1 MERHI
6 STTAQ
11 KRLMRIG
18 LIVVGLASSLVSI
31 SCLCAQAKSATPSA
45 ADTAMTQFKAKQYPQ
60 AAESFRKAIAANRK
74 DSNLYYYYALCLHY
88 SGNVN
93 GAKAIYNQIMQYFP
107 NSEAATHARTAIGG
121 MAPGGVAPAPTA
133 SETPSA
139 SAPIGS
145 KPASVSTDNKEGLSL
160 SDMPDEARIYFRNED
175 GGMVIGAKFNNR
187 PLDAIFDTGAESILV
202 GKNHLKAL
210 GIPLP
215 AGVPSGMVQGVG
227 GVPQR
232 SWRMPCTVTIGQM
245 ERRNIEVTV
254 QEELATPL
262 IGQTFF
268 QGMTYTIDNGAKS
281 INFVK
286 KTSRSGSIYN
296 DPSKSTDSVPFVREG
311 KEILVQV
318 RINGK
323 TIPMYF
329 DTGASGIH
337 LTTAHAKSI
346 GLVVPDDAPLQKATG
361 IAGTSMCNVVTVK
374 SISLGPIE
382 KQNIEVAVDID
393 SDFSHPL
400 LGQAFFGDCHYSI
413 DEAHHV
419 IHLRR

>member
-1 MERHI
+1 MQEHI
-6 STTAQ
+6 STKSRA
-11 KRLMRIG
+11 RLMQIG
-18 LIVVGLASSLVSI
+18 LIVVGLACSLAGSVSI
-31 SCLCAQAKSATPSA
+31 GAQAKSAAPSMA
-45 ADTAMTQFKAKQYPQ
+45 MTAMTQFKAKQYPQ
-60 AAESFRKAIAANRK
+60 AAESFRKAIAANRS

-88 SGNVN
+88 SGDVS

-107 NSEAATHARTAIGG
+107 NSEAAAHARTAIGA
-121 MAPGGVAPAPTA
+121 MAPACAAPGT

-139 SAPIGS
+139 PAPIS
-145 KPASVSTDNKEGLSL
+145 SRPASVNTENKAGLSL
-160 SDMPDEARIYFRNED
+160 ADMPDEARIYFRNEG

-187 PLDAIFDTGAESILV
+187 PLDSIFDTGAEGIVV
-202 GKNHLKAL
+202 GKNHLRAL

-215 AGVPSGMVQGVG
+215 AGAPTGMVQGVG
-227 GVPQR
+227 GVPQH
-232 SWRMPCTVTIGQM
+232 SWRMPCTVTVGQM
-245 ERRNIEVTV
+245 ERRNVEVTV
-254 QEELATPL
+254 QEELDTPL

-268 QGMTYTIDNGAKS
+268 QGMTYTIDNNAKS

-311 KEILVQV
+311 KEIIVQV
-318 RINGK
+318 RVNGK

-346 GLVVPDDAPLQKATG
+346 GLVVPDDAPLQKSVG
-361 IAGTSMCNVVTVK
+361 IAGTSMCSLVTVK
-374 SISLGPIE
+374 SIALGPIE
-382 KQNIEVAVDID
+382 KQNIEVAVDME
-393 SDFSHPL
+393 SEMPHPL
-400 LGQAFFGDCHYSI
+400 LGQSFFGDCHYSV